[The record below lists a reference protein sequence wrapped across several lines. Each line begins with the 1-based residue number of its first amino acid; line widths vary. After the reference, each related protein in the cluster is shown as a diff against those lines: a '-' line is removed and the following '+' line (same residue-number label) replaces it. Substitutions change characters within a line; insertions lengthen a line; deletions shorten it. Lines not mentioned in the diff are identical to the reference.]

1 MIKAIAISKMFA
13 TASALALTLSAAPV
27 AAQEPGGDAAARF
40 GAREDV
46 ESISL
51 SPDAKSVALIVPDA
65 KGQGSALYTVPLG
78 SDEMPKRIL
87 AATGDPERLRDCGWV
102 SNDRLL
108 CDVLLVKK
116 DFRAPSVMSRLIAVD
131 AAGGNLKVVSTRQGD
146 NALAVAQFGGAVID
160 WLPGADGTVL
170 VGRTYIPEERTG
182 SLVASRRN
190 GFGVDKIDTRT
201 LDSKIVESPKNEAI
215 EYISDGTGIVRI
227 MGMSDVSGT
236 GYSTSRIRYLYR
248 KQGSDKWESFGN
260 YDVLTGQGLNPFAVD
275 PKLNLAYAFKKENGR
290 QGLYKVALDGSL
302 GETPVFLHPEV
313 DVDGLV
319 RIGRSRRVVGA
330 TFATEK
336 RQSVYFDPELQK
348 LGASLSRA
356 LPGAPLIQF
365 VGASED
371 EGKLLVWAGSDVDPG
386 RYYLLDRQTRRMGEL
401 MPSRRALAGAKLAAV
416 KPVSY
421 KAADGTMIPGYLTL
435 PPASTGRNLP
445 AIVMPHGGPGSRD
458 EWGFDWLAQFY
469 AHQGYAVLQ
478 PNFRGSAG
486 YGDAWFQKNGFQS
499 WRTAIGDVSDGGRWL
514 VSEGIA
520 DPARMAIVG
529 WSYGGYAAL
538 QSAATSPD
546 LFKAVVAIAPVA
558 DLAQLRTEAMRYTSG
573 VVTRDFIGS
582 GPHIREGSPA
592 QNAAAIKAP
601 VMLFHGTLD
610 SNVDVAQ
617 SRLMNDKLSDAG
629 KRPQMV
635 IYPGLMHNLADSAAR
650 ADMLRKSDE
659 FLRASFAK

>member
-1 MIKAIAISKMFA
+1 MIKAIALSTMLA
-13 TASALALTLSAAPV
+13 TASAATLTLLAPPI
-27 AAQEPGGDAAARF
+27 AAQDQGLDAAARF
-40 GAREDV
+40 GAREEV

-51 SPDAKSVALIVPDA
+51 SPDGKSVALVMPG
-65 KGQGSALYTVPLG
+65 KGQGNALHTVAVG
-78 SDEMPKRIL
+78 SEEVPKRIL
-87 AATGDPERLRDCGWV
+87 VATGDPERLRDCGWV

-108 CDVLLVKK
+108 CDVVFVRK
-116 DFRAPSVMSRLIAVD
+116 DFGGPTVMSRMIAVD
-131 AAGGNLKVVSTRQGD
+131 AAGGNLKIVSTKQGTD
-146 NALAVAQFGGAVID
+146 ALAVAYFGGTVID

-170 VGRTYIPEERTG
+170 VGRTYVPEQRIG
-182 SLVASRRN
+182 SLVASRRD
-190 GFGVDKIDTRT
+190 GFGVDKVDTRT
-201 LDSKIVESPKNEAI
+201 LETKIIEAPQKEAI
-215 EYISDGTGIVRI
+215 EYISDGAGNVRI
-227 MGMSDVSGT
+227 MGKNDISDR
-236 GYSTSRIRYLYR
+236 GYSTKTVKYLYR
-248 KQGSDKWESFGN
+248 KPGSDKWEAFSS
-260 YDVLTGQGLNPFAVD
+260 YDVLTGQGLNPYAVD
-275 PKLNLAYAFKKENGR
+275 PKLNVAYALKKEKGL
-290 QGLYKVALDGSL
+290 QGLHKVTLDGSL
-302 GETPVFLHPEV
+302 TETPVFLHPEV

-348 LGASLSRA
+348 LGASLSKA

-365 VGASED
+365 VGASQD
-371 EGKLLVWAGSDVDPG
+371 ERKLLIWAGSDVDPG
-386 RYYLLDRQTRRMGEL
+386 RYYLLDRETRKMGEL
-401 MPSRRALAGAKLAAV
+401 MPSRPELEGVKLAAV

-421 KAADGTMIPGYLTL
+421 KAADGTIIPGYLTL
-435 PPASTGRNLP
+435 PPGSTGKTLP
-445 AIVMPHGGPGSRD
+445 SIVMPHGGPGSRD

-520 DPARMAIVG
+520 DPGRLAIVG

-558 DLAQLRTEAMRYTSG
+558 DLAQLRTEAMRYMSG
-573 VVTRDFIGS
+573 AVTRDFIGS

-592 QNAAAIKAP
+592 QNAARIKAP

-617 SRLMNDKLSDAG
+617 SKLMDDKLRDAG

-635 IYPGLMHNLADSAAR
+635 IYPGLTHSLADSAAR
-650 ADMLRKSDE
+650 ADMLRKSDQ
-659 FLRASFAK
+659 FLRASFGK